1 MKDHAYQDRQRFLN
15 RSKPLPARLQCK
27 VNAAIAWLGERW
39 VLARPVGRLPAQ
51 PPEELPAFLKKQARS
66 TFPTKTPERRL
77 PS

>member
-1 MKDHAYQDRQRFLN
+1 MKDFAYKDRKRFLN
-15 RSKPLPARLQCK
+15 RCKPLPERLEAK
-27 VNAAIAWLGERW
+27 LRAAIAWLGDRW

-77 PS
+77 S